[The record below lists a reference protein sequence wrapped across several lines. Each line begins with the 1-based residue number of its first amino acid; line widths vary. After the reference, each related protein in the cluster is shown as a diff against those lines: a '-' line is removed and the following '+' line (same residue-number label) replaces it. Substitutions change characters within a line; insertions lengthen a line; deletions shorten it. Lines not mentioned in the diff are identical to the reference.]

1 MKDQFPP
8 LESVNTP
15 TMNTRMAAHY
25 LGRAPKTL
33 LEWSASGRGPV
44 QPRRIG
50 ARLGWPV
57 ARVKELCGLVE
68 EDARHE

>member
-25 LGRAPKTL
+25 LGRTPKTL

-44 QPRRIG
+44 QPLRIG

-57 ARVKELCGLVE
+57 TRVKALCGISPTGE
-68 EDARHE
+68 AA